1 MGKCSIYHFKKLLF
15 LYRHAK
21 MKLNWIKNGDGGG
34 GKEKV
39 CGSKKNNEDVDKLV

>member
-1 MGKCSIYHFKKLLF
+1 MTLADDPFQF
-15 LYRHAK
+15 YRHAK
-21 MKLNWIKNGDGGG
+21 MKLDWIKNGDGGG

>member
-1 MGKCSIYHFKKLLF
+1 MHKRWENVRSII